1 MKCVNRGSSAL
12 AELPDMNKLIADHQK
27 HAKEA
32 IEIRDAI
39 KIRAQP
45 TDTTNKE
52 LIETRNLL
60 IRMGDW
66 MASVSSASVDALKQI
81 DLALKNSISNK
92 NGTTQLSPDKPA
104 AKKQKNTES
113 NTYAHKVASGPPASR
128 YIPGLARP
136 GIGQPSVSLKQT
148 HSNVI

>member
-1 MKCVNRGSSAL
+1 
-12 AELPDMNKLIADHQK
+12 
-27 HAKEA
+27 
-32 IEIRDAI
+32 
-39 KIRAQP
+39 
-45 TDTTNKE
+45 
-52 LIETRNLL
+52 
-60 IRMGDW
+60 MGDW

-148 HSNVI
+148 HSNYSSRANSPMSRYSDNRDDEQWVDQGKKKP